1 MFIFVEGPAATSVT
15 YSSTPHSVLSASF
28 HARLPIHRR
37 TPHLLITTAT
47 GTYHAISFPLAFTVS
62 PYASSDVELGLD
74 WVAFLR
80 DSLIGLGYRVDST
93 FDAWRFL
100 TMSTHPLS
108 TPSSAENMPQ
118 VSSRSHLGAVLHL
131 AGRNGAGSSIP
142 RPSRS
147 GNVVSLNSENNS
159 ETLNYADPV
168 SKTPVPAPTFI
179 PYTPL
184 PSKAPV
190 FIPYSPLPSTS
201 SLHVHVPIHA
211 TSSDDILETLLLSP
225 ILSRNI
231 FTAEASE
238 LVKIVKSHLVSP
250 YSCHRHVDC

>member
-108 TPSSAENMPQ
+108 TR
-118 VSSRSHLGAVLHL
+118 VY
-131 AGRNGAGSSIP
+131 IP
-142 RPSRS
+142 RISPSVMHIAL
-147 GNVVSLNSENNS
+147 NAFSLFCGK
-159 ETLNYADPV
+159 Y
-168 SKTPVPAPTFI
+168 
-179 PYTPL
+179 
-184 PSKAPV
+184 
-190 FIPYSPLPSTS
+190 
-201 SLHVHVPIHA
+201 A
-211 TSSDDILETLLLSP
+211 TSI
-225 ILSRNI
+225 
-231 FTAEASE
+231 
-238 LVKIVKSHLVSP
+238 
-250 YSCHRHVDC
+250 